1 VLKFSEFPISAEYSQ
16 AESSNSKVATATLTQ
31 VKEEVESADQKVKE
45 KNALMERV
53 VETIEE
59 LNEDK
64 K

>member
-31 VKEEVESADQKVKE
+31 VKEEVESADQKKE